1 MTIPRSA
8 AQVLAEH
15 VTFSLECTDRM
26 YLNLY
31 VPKLAYP
38 EGVVGFFRSTRGQP
52 FASGAV
58 MGPITKAFV
67 ASIHRFVKDNGLD
80 LVDFKK
86 GERKDDVAQRYLAG
100 HDGSDLDPQVTART

>member
-1 MTIPRSA
+1 
-8 AQVLAEH
+8 
-15 VTFSLECTDRM
+15 M

-58 MGPITKAFV
+58 MGPITKKFV
-67 ASIHRFVKDNGLD
+67 ASIHRFLKDNGLD

-86 GERKDDVAQRYLAG
+86 GSGKTTSRSATWLATTTQRACSSSGAPRHLAFFT
-100 HDGSDLDPQVTART
+100 GSTTWVGVLA